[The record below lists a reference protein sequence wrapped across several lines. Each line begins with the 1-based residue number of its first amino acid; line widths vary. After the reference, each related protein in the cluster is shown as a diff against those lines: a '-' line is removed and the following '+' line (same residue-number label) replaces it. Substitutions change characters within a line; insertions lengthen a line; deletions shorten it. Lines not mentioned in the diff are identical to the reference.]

1 MARRVLT
8 ICLFI
13 IFTLAMA
20 CSRQVSGSQL
30 VVDVPS
36 GFSGN
41 FVLNMGVREAA
52 PLKCN
57 GQTCYVTVPSGGK
70 VETSTFLD
78 SPKITFQNGSDGS
91 IWGFSQSV
99 FTTGDGIS
107 VGGKIE
113 FFVGTQKD
121 FDAEQ
126 KKKNKSGTF
135 SAPDTLVAR
144 V

>member
-1 MARRVLT
+1 MTRVLT
-8 ICLFI
+8 VCLTGLVILF
-13 IFTLAMA
+13 AA
-20 CSRQVSGSQL
+20 CSRRVSGSQL

-52 PLKCN
+52 PLKCE
-57 GQTCYVTVPSGGK
+57 GKTCYVTVPSDGK
-70 VETSTFLD
+70 VETSTFLV
-78 SPKITFQNGSDGS
+78 SPKITYQNRSDGR

-126 KKKNKSGTF
+126 KKKNQSGTF
-135 SAPDTLVAR
+135 SAPGALVTG